1 MRASL
6 CGEKLTLGLCKI
18 DFKPKVSTSW
28 IPKSMFSFKENS
40 IPAHVMDSRHLRVM
54 LMSQQKGLV
63 AVGRDSCTQELV
75 FRVVVNCFQR
85 RPCSHYS
92 ERQKGEFIRVT
103 QSALFED
110 IGVSY

>member
-6 CGEKLTLGLCKI
+6 CGLKPTLGLWEI
-18 DFKPKVSTSW
+18 AFRPKVSTSW
-28 IPKSMFSFKENS
+28 IPKSMFSFKEGS
-40 IPAHVMDSRHLRVM
+40 VPAHLRAM

-63 AVGRDSCTQELV
+63 AVCRDSCTQELV
-75 FRVVVNCFQR
+75 FRVVVNCFQQ

-103 QSALFED
+103 ECALFED